1 MSDPLESAA
10 GTLPSS
16 PGARK
21 IGKYEIIKEL
31 GRGATSVVY
40 KAYDPFQDREV
51 AVKAVYPE
59 ALGDDEHGRRYRKLF
74 VTEASLAGKLAHPHI
89 VAIYDAV
96 AEESASYIV
105 MEYVDGSTLEPFT
118 RLEQLLPLSRVLEII
133 YKCARALDYAARE
146 GVIHRDIKPANILL
160 SGEADIK
167 ISDFGAAL
175 NTSSDTTQITGVGS
189 PAYMSPEQV
198 REQPLTYQTDIF
210 SLGVVFYQLLTG
222 RLPFAGTN
230 NYSIIYQI
238 INVEPAPP
246 SRFRSEVPVRV
257 DGIVLRML
265 SKNTAERYQTW
276 GDLAGDLVE
285 ALGGSRVKAPDAM
298 PEAEKFDTL
307 RRLDFFRAFSDV
319 ELWEVLRLAKWQRLA
334 AATTLIQEGDIGS
347 SFFILAEGEV
357 EVRKQ
362 NKLLGVLKA
371 GECFGEMA
379 YLGKHKFQRSASV
392 LSRSDVVVIEI
403 RAETLPRASELC
415 LHHFN
420 GAFLELLVDR
430 LSAANLRL
438 SRLLDDSNVSVF

>member
-10 GTLPSS
+10 GDPPSS
-16 PGARK
+16 GGRR

-105 MEYVDGSTLEPFT
+105 MEYVDGSTLEQYA

-175 NTSSDTTQITGVGS
+175 NTSSDATQITGVGS

-198 REQPLTYQTDIF
+198 REQSLTYQTDIF

-222 RLPFAGTN
+222 RLPSAGTN

-246 SRFRSEVPVRV
+246 SGLRAEVPVRV

-285 ALGGSRVKAPDAM
+285 ALGGSRVKPPDAM

-307 RRLDFFRAFSDV
+307 RRLEFFRAFSDV
-319 ELWEVLRLAKWQRLA
+319 ELWEVLRLAKWLRLP
-334 AATTLIQEGDIGS
+334 AATSLIQEGDIGS

-362 NKLLGVLKA
+362 GKLLSVLKA

-392 LSRSDVVVIEI
+392 LARSDVVVIEI

-415 LHHFN
+415 RHHFN

>member
-10 GTLPSS
+10 GDSPSS
-16 PGARK
+16 GGRK

-59 ALGDDEHGRRYRKLF
+59 ALRDDEHGRRYRKLF

-105 MEYVDGSTLEPFT
+105 MEYVNGSTLEQYA
-118 RLEQLLPLSRVLEII
+118 RLEQLLPLPRVLEII

-238 INVEPAPP
+238 INVEPVPP
-246 SRFRSEVPVRV
+246 SRFRAEVPVRV

-298 PEAEKFDTL
+298 PEAGKFDTL
-307 RRLDFFRAFSDV
+307 RRLEFFRAFSDV
-319 ELWEVLRLAKWQRLA
+319 ELWEVLRLAKWLRLPATA
-334 AATTLIQEGDIGS
+334 ALIQEGDIGS
-347 SFFILAEGEV
+347 SFFILVEGEV

-362 NKLLGVLKA
+362 GKLLSVLNV

-392 LSRSDVVVIEI
+392 LARSDVVVIEI

-415 LHHFN
+415 RHHFN

>member
-10 GTLPSS
+10 GDSPSS
-16 PGARK
+16 GGRK

-105 MEYVDGSTLEPFT
+105 MEYVNGSTLEQYA
-118 RLEQLLPLSRVLEII
+118 RLEQLLPLPRVLEII

-238 INVEPAPP
+238 INVEPVPP
-246 SRFRSEVPVRV
+246 SRFRAEVPVRV

-298 PEAEKFDTL
+298 PEAGKFDTL
-307 RRLDFFRAFSDV
+307 RRLEFFRAFSDV
-319 ELWEVLRLAKWQRLA
+319 ELWEVLRLAKWLRLPATA
-334 AATTLIQEGDIGS
+334 ALIQEGDIGS
-347 SFFILAEGEV
+347 SFFILVEGEV

-362 NKLLGVLKA
+362 GKLLSVLNV

-392 LSRSDVVVIEI
+392 LARSDVVVIEI

-415 LHHFN
+415 RHHFN

>member
-1 MSDPLESAA
+1 M
-10 GTLPSS
+10 TIK
-16 PGARK
+16 K

-105 MEYVDGSTLEPFT
+105 MEYVNGSTLEQYA
-118 RLEQLLPLSRVLEII
+118 RLEQLLPLPRVLEII

-238 INVEPAPP
+238 INVEPVPP
-246 SRFRSEVPVRV
+246 SRFRAEVPVRV

-298 PEAEKFDTL
+298 PEAGKFDTL
-307 RRLDFFRAFSDV
+307 RRLEFFRAFSDV
-319 ELWEVLRLAKWQRLA
+319 ELWEVLRLAKWLRLPATA
-334 AATTLIQEGDIGS
+334 ALIQEGDIGS
-347 SFFILAEGEV
+347 SFFILVEGEV

-362 NKLLGVLKA
+362 GKLLSVLNV

-392 LSRSDVVVIEI
+392 LARSDVVVIEI

-415 LHHFN
+415 RHHFN

>member
-1 MSDPLESAA
+1 MSDPRESGQAQGPA
-10 GTLPSS
+10 PDE
-16 PGARK
+16 ARR
-21 IGKYEIIKEL
+21 IGKYEIFGEL

-51 AVKAVYPE
+51 ALKVVYPE
-59 ALGDDEHGRRYRKLF
+59 VLGDDEQGRRYRKLF

-96 AEESASYIV
+96 AEDSASYIV
-105 MEYVDGSTLEPFT
+105 MEYVNGSTLERYT
-118 RLEQLLPLSRVLEII
+118 QIEHLLPLPRVLEII

-175 NTSSDTTQITGVGS
+175 NTTSDTTQISGIGS

-210 SLGVVFYQLLTG
+210 SLGVVFYQMLTG
-222 RLPFAGTN
+222 RLPFIGTN

-238 INVEPAPP
+238 INVEPPPP
-246 SRFRSEVPVRV
+246 SRFRAELSSRI
-257 DGIVLRML
+257 DAIVLRML
-265 SKNTAERYQTW
+265 SKGTAERYQTW

-285 ALGGSRVKAPDAM
+285 ALGGSRSKAPESM

-307 RRLDFFRAFSDV
+307 RRLEFFREFTDV
-319 ELWEVLRLAKWQRLA
+319 ELWEVLRLAKWQRLPA
-334 AATTLIQEGDIGS
+334 SSVLIQEGDIGS
-347 SFFILAEGEV
+347 SFFILADGNV

-362 NKLLGVLKA
+362 DKLLTVLKA

-392 LSRSDVVVIEI
+392 VANSDVVVIEI

-415 LHHFN
+415 RHHFN

-438 SRLLDDSNVSVF
+438 SRLLADSNVSVF

>member
-59 ALGDDEHGRRYRKLF
+59 ALGDDEDGRRYRKLF

-415 LHHFN
+415 RHHFN

>member
-1 MSDPLESAA
+1 MSDDV
-10 GTLPSS
+10 GTATIPQ
-16 PGARK
+16 PPETRK

-40 KAYDPFQDREV
+40 KAYDPFQDRVV
-51 AVKAVYPE
+51 AIKVVFPE
-59 ALGDDEHGRRYRKLF
+59 ALGDAEHGRRYRKVF

-96 AEESASYIV
+96 ADDEASYIV
-105 MEYVDGSTLEPFT
+105 MEYVDGTTLEQYS
-118 RLEQLLPLSRVLEII
+118 RVDNLLPMTRVLEII

-175 NTSSDTTQITGVGS
+175 NAASDSTQITGIGS

-198 REQPLTYQTDIF
+198 REQSLTYQTDIF

-222 RLPFAGTN
+222 RLPFIGTN

-238 INVEPAPP
+238 INAEPAPP
-246 SRFRSEVPVRV
+246 SRFRADVPPQV
-257 DGIVLRML
+257 DAIVLHML
-265 SKNTAERYQTW
+265 KKNTADRYLTW
-276 GDLAGDLVE
+276 SDLAGDLVD
-285 ALGGSRVKAPDAM
+285 ALGGSRAKVRDGM

-307 RRLDFFRAFSDV
+307 RKLNFFRSFGDV
-319 ELWEVLRLAKWQRLA
+319 ELWEVLRLAKWHRLPA
-334 AATTLIQEGDIGS
+334 GSVLIQEGDIGS
-347 SFFILAEGEV
+347 SFYVLAEGEV

-362 NKLLGVLKA
+362 GRLLNTLGA

-379 YLGKHKFQRSASV
+379 YLGKQKFQRSASV
-392 LSRSDVVVIEI
+392 AATTEIVAVEI
-403 RAETLPRASELC
+403 RAETLPQASKLC
-415 LHHFN
+415 RHHFN

-430 LSAANLRL
+430 LATANLRL
-438 SRLLDDSNVSVF
+438 SQLLTERNISVF

>member
-1 MSDPLESAA
+1 MSEPLESAA
-10 GTLPSS
+10 GTTLSTS
-16 PGARK
+16 ETRK

-96 AEESASYIV
+96 AEASASYIV
-105 MEYVDGSTLEPFT
+105 MEYVDGSTLERYT
-118 RLEQLLPLSRVLEII
+118 QVEHLLPLPRVLEII
-133 YKCARALDYAARE
+133 YKSARALDYAARE

-175 NTSSDTTQITGVGS
+175 NASIDTTQITGVGS

-246 SRFRSEVPVRV
+246 SRFRTELPLRV
-257 DGIVLRML
+257 DRIVLRML
-265 SKNTAERYQTW
+265 SKSTAERYQTW
-276 GDLAGDLVE
+276 SDLAGDLVE
-285 ALGGSRVKAPDAM
+285 ALGGSRAKAPEGM

-307 RRLDFFRAFSDV
+307 RRLEFFRAFSDV
-319 ELWEVLRLAKWQRLA
+319 ELWEVLRLAKWQRLPA
-334 AATTLIQEGDIGS
+334 SAVLIQEGDIGS

-362 NKLLGVLKA
+362 NKLLSVLKN

-392 LSRSDVVVIEI
+392 VSRSDVVVIEI

-415 LHHFN
+415 RHHFN

-438 SRLLDDSNVSVF
+438 SRLLDDSNVSVI